1 MLASTRRLFFV
12 RSCLVLWMALATW
25 SAVSANSEEIAAAD
39 CEVSQAAL
47 DAIISATA
55 GFVKQGS
62 QPAEIE
68 ILIDQ
73 ARRAAR
79 PPECDSVRAKILADK
94 AAGLLDADEK
104 SLPVSPSESVP
115 PDSAE
120 TTAARAKAPT
130 FTRFD
135 GPWGLGLNM
144 EFIEQ
149 RGIRSGNVFD
159 SLIDDKYGVH
169 IGKEFY
175 RSENWLLGGQLHFV
189 NTNDPDVD
197 DSDEV
202 AFDSTSLFATA
213 RPEALPALQFKIGVT
228 RGEYENVFDS
238 GTETGLAYGIG
249 LTTGDD
255 DFRIHWLDYEVH
267 RVGDEEFKTVSVNLL
282 IVVCVLGIFFDG
294 PCFH

>member
-1 MLASTRRLFFV
+1 MLASTRRRFFTW
-12 RSCLVLWMALATW
+12 SCPVLWMALATA
-25 SAVSANSEEIAAAD
+25 SMASANAEEDATAA
-39 CEVSQAAL
+39 CEVSQSAL

-68 ILIDQ
+68 ILIEQ

-94 AAGLLDADEK
+94 ATGLLDAEGPAV
-104 SLPVSPSESVP
+104 PVAPSESVL

-120 TTAARAKAPT
+120 TTGMQAKAPT

-135 GPWGLGLNM
+135 GPWDLGLNM

-159 SLIDDKYGVH
+159 SLVDDKYGVH

-175 RSENWLLGGQLHFV
+175 RSESWLLGGQLHFV

-202 AFDSTSLFATA
+202 ALDATSLFATA

-228 RGEYENVFDS
+228 RGDYENVFDS

-249 LTTGDD
+249 LTSGND

-282 IVVCVLGIFFDG
+282 IVVCVLGIFYGG
-294 PCFH
+294 PCFN